1 MRILFYYRHLEFFWE
16 FRQSPSLHEQALSF
30 HVYRT
35 KLILEM
41 AEIKEKKERLPRWMK
56 SQLPSGEN
64 YSKVKRLI
72 AEHKLNTICISGNCP
87 NKGECWNAGTAS
99 FMILGDKCTRNCRF
113 CYVKNLIPDPVDW
126 EEPQRLAETIQTLAL
141 KHCVITSVDRDDLPD
156 GGAKFWATT
165 IKAIKELNPNT
176 TMETLIPD
184 FNAKKEL
191 VQIVIDA
198 KPEVISHNLETVK
211 RLTPKIRSTARYDR
225 SLKVI
230 SYIAEAGIVPKSG
243 IMLGL
248 GERPEEVLEAMDD
261 LKAAGCKVLTLGQ
274 YLQPDPHL
282 MKVEEYI
289 TPEQFSIYR
298 KEAYKRGFRYVESSP
313 LVRSSYHAE
322 RHVNA

>member
-1 MRILFYYRHLEFFWE
+1 MTD
-16 FRQSPSLHEQALSF
+16 SSD
-30 HVYRT
+30 
-35 KLILEM
+35 
-41 AEIKEKKERLPRWMK
+41 KKERLPRWMK
-56 SQLPSGEN
+56 AQLPSGEN

-72 AEHKLNTICISGNCP
+72 AEHKLNTICSSGNCP

-113 CYVKNLIPDPVDW
+113 CFVKNQIPNPVDW
-126 EEPQRLAETIQTLAL
+126 HEAQHLAETIRTLGL

-156 GGAKFWATT
+156 GGARFWAFT
-165 IKAIKELNPNT
+165 IRKIKELSPGT

-184 FNAKKEL
+184 FHAKAEL
-191 VQIVIDA
+191 VQQLIDA
-198 KPEVISHNLETVK
+198 RPEVISHNLETVR

-230 SYIAEAGIVPKSG
+230 SYIAKSGIVAKSG

-248 GERPEEVLEAMDD
+248 GETPDEVLESMDD
-261 LKAAGCKVLTLGQ
+261 LKEAGCKVLTLGQ
-274 YLQPDPHL
+274 YLQPAPHL
-282 MKVEEYI
+282 MKVEAYI
-289 TPEQFSIYR
+289 TPEQFEIYR

>member
-1 MRILFYYRHLEFFWE
+1 
-16 FRQSPSLHEQALSF
+16 
-30 HVYRT
+30 
-35 KLILEM
+35 M
-41 AEIKEKKERLPRWMK
+41 AEIKEKGERLPRWMK

-72 AEHKLNTICISGNCP
+72 GEHKLNTICTSGNCP

-126 EEPQRLAETIQTLAL
+126 EEPQRLAETIKTLEL

-156 GGAKFWATT
+156 GGARFWATT
-165 IKAIKELNPNT
+165 IKAIKKLSPKT
-176 TMETLIPD
+176 TIETLIPD
-184 FNAKKEL
+184 FHAKKEL
-191 VQIVIDA
+191 VQQVIDA

-230 SYIAEAGIVPKSG
+230 SYIAEAGIVAKSG

-248 GERPEEVLEAMDD
+248 GETPEEVLEAMDD
-261 LKAAGCKVLTLGQ
+261 LKEAGCKVLTLGQ
-274 YLQPDPHL
+274 YLQPAPNL
-282 MKVEEYI
+282 MKVVEYV
-289 TPEQFSIYR
+289 TPEQFEIYR